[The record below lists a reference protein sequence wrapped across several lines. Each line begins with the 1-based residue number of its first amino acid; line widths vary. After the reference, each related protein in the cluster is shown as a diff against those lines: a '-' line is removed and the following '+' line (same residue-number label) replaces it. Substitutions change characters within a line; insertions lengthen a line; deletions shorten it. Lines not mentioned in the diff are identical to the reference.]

1 MLRFTKNYTKLEG
14 LAVSDFL
21 ISQGVSLSTFRIV
34 PSCGVDLI
42 VPQGTVLSQLHI
54 SH

>member
-1 MLRFTKNYTKLEG
+1 MLRFTKYSTRLEG
-14 LAVSDFL
+14 LAASDFFNFPR
-21 ISQGVSLSTFRIV
+21 SVPFTFRLV

-42 VPQGTVLSQLHI
+42 VPQGTVLSQLRI